1 MKFVPPPTP
10 RRERVRVASVAAL
23 AAVAVAGLGG
33 LATELGPWYAAL
45 RQPAWKPPD
54 LWFGPAWTLIYTLAA
69 LAAARAWLGSQQA
82 ADRRRLAWAFGI
94 NAALNVLW
102 SALFFRLRRPD
113 WALAEVL
120 WFWLSIV
127 ALVFITQ
134 RSDSLA
140 AWLLAPY
147 LVWVAFAAAL
157 NLAVVY
163 LNAPF

>member
-1 MKFVPPPTP
+1 MKVVFPPTP
-10 RRERVRVASVAAL
+10 RRERVRVALVAAL

-33 LATELGPWYAAL
+33 LATDLGPWYAGL

-54 LWFGPAWTLIYTLAA
+54 LWFGPIWTLIYCLAA
-69 LAAARAWLGSQQA
+69 LAAVRAWLGSQA
-82 ADRRRLAWAFGI
+82 ADRRRMAWAFGI
-94 NAALNVLW
+94 NGALNVLW

-127 ALVFITQ
+127 VLVFITR

-147 LVWVAFAAAL
+147 LLWVAFAAAL
-157 NLAVVY
+157 NLAVVR